1 MINNVFNYVPDFSST
16 VEIVN
21 QIGFYYMY
29 CLTEDHILLLIDN
42 TLLQLTKVA

>member
-1 MINNVFNYVPDFSST
+1 MIDKIFIHVPDFSLT

-21 QIGFYYMY
+21 QISFYNMY
-29 CLTEDHILLLIDN
+29 CLTEEHILLLIDN